1 MRSGFACAL
10 IVAALVTVSC
20 GSVVDPSQNVTQT
33 FSGTVTNG
41 GSPQIFEFSTSKSGE
56 YSIKITALAPNAN
69 VYLLTLYGQ
78 SLGPGSCSPLQENQF
93 STLNQTSLGG
103 AITPGTWCVGIQD
116 SLGVLT
122 APETF
127 TLSVAHP

>member
-1 MRSGFACAL
+1 MRFRCAGAL

-33 FSGTVTNG
+33 FSGTLTF
-41 GSPQIFEFSTSKSGE
+41 GSSQVFEFSTSKSGE
-56 YSIKITALAPNAN
+56 YSVKITALAPNAN
-69 VYLLTLYGQ
+69 VFLLTLYGQ
-78 SLGPGSCSPLQENQF
+78 SLGPGNCSPLQENQT
-93 STLNQTSLGG
+93 SVLNQTSLGG

-116 SLGVLT
+116 SLGVL
-122 APETF
+122 AVPETF